1 MEKKGRISVNTEN
14 IFPIIKRSLYSDHEI
29 FLRELVSNAVDAT
42 LKMKTLSSLGE
53 FKGELGETAV
63 NVAFDKDKK
72 TITITDNGIG
82 LTADDIEK
90 YINQV
95 AFSGAAEFME
105 NYKGKTEDNQLIGK
119 FGLGFYSA
127 FMVADRVD
135 IDSLSYKENAEAASW
150 TCDGSTEFEIGIG
163 TRTTRGTTITLHV
176 AEDSTEFLEEHR
188 LKGVLDKYCK
198 FLPIEIVFGT
208 ETYSEGEGDEKIE
221 KTRDRVINNTKP
233 LWTKKPADLNDED
246 YIAFYDELYPFQEK
260 PLFWIHL
267 NVDHPFNLTGILYF
281 PKIKDQGYE
290 VSKSKIQLFSNQVY
304 ITDDVKD
311 VVPEFLRL
319 LHGIIDS
326 PDIPLNVSRSFL
338 QSDSNVKKI
347 SNHITKKVADKL
359 DEMFKKSREQF
370 EEKWTELD
378 LFVKYGMLTDEKFY
392 DKAAKFFLFKNI
404 ESAKFTI
411 EEYKEKIAP
420 NQTDKDGNLVML
432 YTSQAQ
438 EQTTYVEAAKK
449 RGYDVL
455 DLGSVIDAHFVSLME
470 SKLEKVNFKRVDADT
485 LDKLIAQD
493 TQRESILTE
502 DQSKKV
508 SEVLEQVIND
518 KTFTVAAQAL
528 SPDEAPILITRS
540 EWMRRM
546 KEQALSGGGGMFG
559 MGNLPEQH
567 QVVLNTSHP
576 YVLKMVNA
584 GDDEKSKQLAR
595 QAFDLALLSQGMLK
609 GADLNQFIARSIA
622 LI

>member
-1 MEKKGRISVNTEN
+1 MKNKFTIDEILESVNVIYPEKKSLKKFDNKEILDSVNQIQSLAVKKEVKNSN
-14 IFPIIKRSLYSDHEI
+14 IQ
-29 FLRELVSNAVDAT
+29 
-42 LKMKTLSSLGE
+42 
-53 FKGELGETAV
+53 ETKSIQV
-63 NVAFDKDKK
+63 EEEGKK
-72 TITITDNGIG
+72 E
-82 LTADDIEK
+82 IEK
-90 YINQV
+90 
-95 AFSGAAEFME
+95 
-105 NYKGKTEDNQLIGK
+105 K
-119 FGLGFYSA
+119 
-127 FMVADRVD
+127 
-135 IDSLSYKENAEAASW
+135 
-150 TCDGSTEFEIGIG
+150 
-163 TRTTRGTTITLHV
+163 
-176 AEDSTEFLEEHR
+176 
-188 LKGVLDKYCK
+188 
-198 FLPIEIVFGT
+198 PI
-208 ETYSEGEGDEKIE
+208 K
-221 KTRDRVINNTKP
+221 
-233 LWTKKPADLNDED
+233 
-246 YIAFYDELYPFQEK
+246 
-260 PLFWIHL
+260 
-267 NVDHPFNLTGILYF
+267 
-281 PKIKDQGYE
+281 
-290 VSKSKIQLFSNQVY
+290 
-304 ITDDVKD
+304 
-311 VVPEFLRL
+311 
-319 LHGIIDS
+319 
-326 PDIPLNVSRSFL
+326 
-338 QSDSNVKKI
+338 
-347 SNHITKKVADKL
+347 
-359 DEMFKKSREQF
+359 
-370 EEKWTELD
+370 
-378 LFVKYGMLTDEKFY
+378 DEKFY

-411 EEYKEKIAP
+411 EEYKEKIGP

-584 GDDEKSKQLAR
+584 GDEKSKQLAR